1 MQLVADIVG
10 EEFAKE
16 LQKLQDQMP
25 SFDISQSKEALR
37 KELGE
42 EKYQQ
47 ITYLSKPIAAA
58 SIAQV
63 HFAKIINNEK
73 KEIDVAIKILRPN
86 IEKIFN
92 KELRCSKIFSIGY

>member
-1 MQLVADIVG
+1 
-10 EEFAKE
+10 
-16 LQKLQDQMP
+16 MP

-73 KEIDVAIKILRPN
+73 RN
-86 IEKIFN
+86 
-92 KELRCSKIFSIGY
+92 RCCY